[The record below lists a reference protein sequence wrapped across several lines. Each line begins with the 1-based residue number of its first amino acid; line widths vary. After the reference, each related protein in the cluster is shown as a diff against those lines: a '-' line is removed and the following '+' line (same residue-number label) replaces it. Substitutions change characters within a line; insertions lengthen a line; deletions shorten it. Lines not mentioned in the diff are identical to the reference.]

1 MRGGPRSRAVSIDP
15 GKIELDAFGEIL
27 GIDRELAVIAR
38 RQGDPGRKADR
49 GGHDEAVIVVGVLA
63 DQVDASGGA
72 INARVTAIQP
82 PEFPLQIICLIRPA
96 YFSCFIT
103 NSLHKNCD
111 GGAACFTTNLSGA
124 PLLRVRLE
132 SPIGHMLAGDRIF
145 PHFRFS
151 AMRRIMLKNEIR
163 YATQ

>member
-1 MRGGPRSRAVSIDP
+1 MRGGARSRAVSIDP

-27 GIDRELAVIAR
+27 GIDRELALIAR

-72 INARVTAIQP
+72 INARLTAIQP
-82 PEFPLQIICLIRPA
+82 SEFPLQIIRSIRRA

-103 NSLHKNCD
+103 DSLHKNCD
-111 GGAACFTTNLSGA
+111 RGPPASLQ
-124 PLLRVRLE
+124 
-132 SPIGHMLAGDRIF
+132 I
-145 PHFRFS
+145 
-151 AMRRIMLKNEIR
+151 
-163 YATQ
+163 